1 MKRYFIDVENVHNR
15 WGYFLNKADKN
26 TQFILFYSDKCPAL
40 PLVMLEKLLKS
51 GAQFEL
57 IHCMTDTS
65 GRSALDFQL
74 VTELGHRIAALSAQ
88 TDIKSQEFIILS
100 IDTDYDVVISYW
112 AQRGVS
118 IKRDQPMLTQAP
130 ASRPFTPSK
139 PIMPASTITPV
150 AKPVETATDV
160 MVDATP
166 ARVDLEPSLPKD
178 SEGRY
183 KMCLAIYDKI
193 LTEAPIPKE
202 QRRII
207 ARIIADGS
215 SLPENR
221 RKINIYN
228 QMLKEF
234 GRANGQTIY
243 KKIEA
248 ALIKILAECPP
259 AILTGNA

>member
-1 MKRYFIDVENVHNR
+1 MKRYFIDVENIHNR

-26 TQFILFYSDKCPAL
+26 TQFVLFYSDKCPAL
-40 PLVMLEKLLKS
+40 PLVMLEKLLNS

-112 AQRGVS
+112 AQRGIA
-118 IKRDQPMLTQAP
+118 IKRDQPIIAQAP
-130 ASRPFTPSK
+130 GVRPFTPAK
-139 PIMPASTITPV
+139 PIAPAPIASQTTKLPEPAAV
-150 AKPVETATDV
+150 KPAEAPADTDTNLV
-160 MVDATP
+160 M
-166 ARVDLEPSLPKD
+166 PKD

-193 LTEAPIPKE
+193 LTEAPISKE

-221 RKINIYN
+221 RKMNIYN
-228 QMLKEF
+228 AMLKEF
-234 GRANGQTIY
+234 GKANGQTIY
-243 KKIEA
+243 KKIEES
-248 ALIKILAECPP
+248 LVKILTECPP
-259 AILTGNA
+259 AILTDNT